1 MSTIR
6 APARCRNAELLPKG
20 VTSAADLPK
29 SAAHQRAVAGGED
42 YGAAMSKANQ
52 STRKHF
58 TVAIG
63 AALVA
68 AISLSGCGDSQS
80 SKGEDQAREAAL
92 ASDHAPTFGDPAA
105 KVHIVEFLDP
115 ACGTCAMFYPMVK
128 GWMAEVPGQIRL
140 SIRHVPFH
148 DGVEYAVKVLE
159 ASRNQDKYW
168 ETLETLLASQ
178 REWVHNHVVQQDRV
192 LPAIASV
199 GLDLEQ
205 LEADMNSPEVR
216 ERMEKDVQDSKVLK
230 VVATPEYFV
239 NGRPLPSFG
248 QEQLANLVREE
259 LQK

>member
-1 MSTIR
+1 M
-6 APARCRNAELLPKG
+6 
-20 VTSAADLPK
+20 V
-29 SAAHQRAVAGGED
+29 
-42 YGAAMSKANQ
+42 
-52 STRKHF
+52 
-58 TVAIG
+58 IG
-63 AALVA
+63 ALLVA
-68 AISLSGCGDSQS
+68 TLLSGCGDSRPSQA
-80 SKGEDQAREAAL
+80 EDQARQAAL
-92 ASDHAPTFGDPAA
+92 ASEHAPTLGPADA

-128 GWMAEVPGQIRL
+128 GWMGEVPDGIRL

-148 DGVEYAVKVLE
+148 DGVDYAVRVLE

-178 REWVHNHVVQQDRV
+178 RQWVNNHVVQPERV
-192 LPAIASV
+192 LPALAGV
-199 GLDLEQ
+199 GLDMEQ
-205 LEADMNSPEVR
+205 LQADMNSAEVQQ
-216 ERMEKDVQDSKVLK
+216 RMDKDMQDSKVLK

>member
-1 MSTIR
+1 
-6 APARCRNAELLPKG
+6 
-20 VTSAADLPK
+20 
-29 SAAHQRAVAGGED
+29 
-42 YGAAMSKANQ
+42 MSKANRNRRT
-52 STRKHF
+52 SLT
-58 TVAIG
+58 TV

-68 AISLSGCGDSQS
+68 ILSLAGCGEKASTPGGDP
-80 SKGEDQAREAAL
+80 AREAAL
-92 ASDHAPTFGDPAA
+92 ASEHAPTVGDPGA

-128 GWMAEVPGQIRL
+128 RWMSEVPGEIRL

-148 DGVEYAVKVLE
+148 DGVEYVVRILE

-168 ETLETLLASQ
+168 ETLETLLATQ
-178 REWVHNHVVQQDRV
+178 RQWVQNHVVQPERV

-199 GLDLEQ
+199 GLDLER
-205 LEADMNSPEVR
+205 LEADLNSAEVQQ
-216 ERMEKDVQDSKVLK
+216 RMDRDLQDSKTLK

-248 QEQLANLVREE
+248 QEHLANLIREE

>member
-1 MSTIR
+1 
-6 APARCRNAELLPKG
+6 
-20 VTSAADLPK
+20 
-29 SAAHQRAVAGGED
+29 
-42 YGAAMSKANQ
+42 MSKANR
-52 STRKHF
+52 STGTNF
-58 TVAIG
+58 TITFVAV
-63 AALVA
+63 LVA
-68 AISLSGCGDSQS
+68 ALSLSGCGDPGS
-80 SKGEDQAREAAL
+80 SNVEDQARAAAL
-92 ASDHAPTFGDPAA
+92 ASEHAPTVGDPGA

-205 LEADMNSPEVR
+205 LQADMNSPEVR
-216 ERMEKDVQDSKVLK
+216 ERMEKDLQDSKVLK

-239 NGRPLPSFG
+239 NGRSLPSFG
-248 QEQLANLVREE
+248 QEPLANLVREE

>member
-1 MSTIR
+1 
-6 APARCRNAELLPKG
+6 
-20 VTSAADLPK
+20 
-29 SAAHQRAVAGGED
+29 
-42 YGAAMSKANQ
+42 MSKANRNRRT
-52 STRKHF
+52 SLA
-58 TVAIG
+58 TVA
-63 AALVA
+63 ALA
-68 AISLSGCGDSQS
+68 AILSLSACGNNGSSQA
-80 SKGEDQAREAAL
+80 GDPAREAAL
-92 ASDHAPTFGDPAA
+92 ASEHAPTVGDPDA

-128 GWMAEVPGQIRL
+128 GWMAEVPGEIRL

-148 DGVEYAVKVLE
+148 DGVEYVVRILE

-168 ETLETLLASQ
+168 ETLETLLATQ
-178 REWVHNHVVQQDRV
+178 RQWVQNHVVQPERV

-205 LEADMNSPEVR
+205 LEADLNSAEVQA
-216 ERMEKDVQDSKVLK
+216 RMDRDLQDSKTLK

-248 QEQLANLVREE
+248 QEPLANLIREE

>member
-1 MSTIR
+1 MPNDAIKALLGRIQPGNSMS
-6 APARCRNAELLPKG
+6 ANALRRSDPRSWVL
-20 VTSAADLPK
+20 V
-29 SAAHQRAVAGGED
+29 AVALL
-42 YGAAMSKANQ
+42 A
-52 STRKHF
+52 
-58 TVAIG
+58 
-63 AALVA
+63 
-68 AISLSGCGDSQS
+68 GCGDSQPS
-80 SKGEDQAREAAL
+80 QGEDPARQAAL
-92 ASDHAPTFGDPAA
+92 ASEHAPTVGDPGA

-148 DGVEYAVKVLE
+148 DGVEYVVRILE

-178 REWVHNHVVQQDRV
+178 NQWVQNHVVQPDRV
-192 LPAIASV
+192 LPAIANV

-205 LEADMNSPEVR
+205 LEADMNSPEVLQ
-216 ERMEKDVQDSKVLK
+216 RMEKDLQDSKVLK

>member
-1 MSTIR
+1 
-6 APARCRNAELLPKG
+6 LP
-20 VTSAADLPK
+20 DLPE
-29 SAAHQRAVAGGED
+29 SAVHQQAAAGGEEHE
-42 YGAAMSKANQ
+42 AAMIKAIRNH
-52 STRKHF
+52 RIRL
-58 TVAIG
+58 VILAAG
-63 AALVA
+63 AFA
-68 AISLSGCGDSQS
+68 AATFFSGCGDRQS
-80 SKGEDQAREAAL
+80 SPAGNEARQAAL
-92 ASDHAPTFGDPAA
+92 ASEHSPTIGDTGA

-115 ACGTCAMFYPMVK
+115 ACGTCALFYPMVK
-128 GWMAEVPGQIRL
+128 GWMAEAPGQIRL

-148 DGVEYAVKVLE
+148 DGVDYVVRILE

-178 REWVHNHVVQQDRV
+178 QQWVQNHIVQPDRV
-192 LPAIASV
+192 LPAIADV
-199 GLDLEQ
+199 GLDIEQ

-216 ERMEKDVQDSKVLK
+216 ERMEKDLADSRVLK

>member
-1 MSTIR
+1 MPNDAIKALLGRIQPGNSMF
-6 APARCRNAELLPKG
+6 ANALRRSDPRSWVL
-20 VTSAADLPK
+20 V
-29 SAAHQRAVAGGED
+29 AVALL
-42 YGAAMSKANQ
+42 A
-52 STRKHF
+52 
-58 TVAIG
+58 
-63 AALVA
+63 
-68 AISLSGCGDSQS
+68 GCGDSQPS
-80 SKGEDQAREAAL
+80 QGEDPARQAAL
-92 ASDHAPTFGDPAA
+92 ASEHAPTVGDPGA

-148 DGVEYAVKVLE
+148 DGVEYVVRILE

-178 REWVHNHVVQQDRV
+178 NQWVQNHVVQPDRV
-192 LPAIASV
+192 LPAIANV

-205 LEADMNSPEVR
+205 LEADMNSPEVLQ
-216 ERMEKDVQDSKVLK
+216 RMDKDLLDSKVLK

-239 NGRPLPSFG
+239 NGRQLPSFG

>member
-1 MSTIR
+1 MSKVYQSTLT
-6 APARCRNAELLPKG
+6 NFT
-20 VTSAADLPK
+20 VV
-29 SAAHQRAVAGGED
+29 AVAALT
-42 YGAAMSKANQ
+42 AA
-52 STRKHF
+52 
-58 TVAIG
+58 V
-63 AALVA
+63 
-68 AISLSGCGDSQS
+68 SLSGCGDSQPS
-80 SKGEDQAREAAL
+80 SAESQAREAAL
-92 ASDHAPTFGDPAA
+92 ASEHAPTVGDPGA

-148 DGVEYAVKVLE
+148 DGVEYVVKVLE

-178 REWVHNHVVQQDRV
+178 REWVRDHVVQQERV
-192 LPAIASV
+192 LPAIAGV
-199 GLDLEQ
+199 GLDVAQ
-205 LEADMNSPEVR
+205 LEADMNSPEVLQ
-216 ERMEKDVQDSKVLK
+216 RMEKDLQDSKVLK

>member
-1 MSTIR
+1 
-6 APARCRNAELLPKG
+6 
-20 VTSAADLPK
+20 
-29 SAAHQRAVAGGED
+29 
-42 YGAAMSKANQ
+42 MSKANQ
-52 STRKHF
+52 NTHTNF
-58 TVAIG
+58 TISAVITLA
-63 AALVA
+63 AAL
-68 AISLSGCGDSQS
+68 SLSGCGKSPS
-80 SKGEDQAREAAL
+80 SDAENQARDAAL
-92 ASDHAPTFGDPAA
+92 ASEHAPTVGDPGA

>member
-1 MSTIR
+1 
-6 APARCRNAELLPKG
+6 
-20 VTSAADLPK
+20 
-29 SAAHQRAVAGGED
+29 
-42 YGAAMSKANQ
+42 MSKAKQTTHTNV
-52 STRKHF
+52 SI
-58 TVAIG
+58 VAV
-63 AALVA
+63 VA
-68 AISLSGCGDSQS
+68 CAVAISLFGCGDSES
-80 SKGEDQAREAAL
+80 SKVEDQAREAAL
-92 ASDHAPTFGDPAA
+92 ASEHAPTVGDPGA

-128 GWMAEVPGQIRL
+128 GWMAEVPGQMRL

-148 DGVEYAVKVLE
+148 DGVEYVVKVLE

-178 REWVHNHVVQQDRV
+178 GKWVNNHVVQQDRV
-192 LPAIASV
+192 FPAIASV

-205 LEADMNSPEVR
+205 LEADMNSPDVR
-216 ERMEKDVQDSKVLK
+216 ERMEKDLQDSKVLQ

>member
-1 MSTIR
+1 
-6 APARCRNAELLPKG
+6 
-20 VTSAADLPK
+20 
-29 SAAHQRAVAGGED
+29 
-42 YGAAMSKANQ
+42 MSKADHH
-52 STRKHF
+52 TR
-58 TVAIG
+58 TISVTAGIVAL
-63 AALVA
+63 AAAVF
-68 AISLSGCGDSQS
+68 LSGCGDQQASQA
-80 SKGEDQAREAAL
+80 GDQAREAAL
-92 ASDHAPTFGDPAA
+92 ASEHAPSVGDPGA

-148 DGVEYAVKVLE
+148 DGVEYVVKVLE

-178 REWVHNHVVQQDRV
+178 REWVHNHVVQQERV
-192 LPAIASV
+192 LPAIAAV
-199 GLDLEQ
+199 GLDIAR
-205 LEADMNSPEVR
+205 LEADMNSPEVQA
-216 ERMEKDVQDSKVLK
+216 RMDKDLQDSKVLK

>member
-1 MSTIR
+1 MSNTD
-6 APARCRNAELLPKG
+6 RNNR
-20 VTSAADLPK
+20 SAIVAI
-29 SAAHQRAVAGGED
+29 VAGGLLT
-42 YGAAMSKANQ
+42 A
-52 STRKHF
+52 T
-58 TVAIG
+58 I
-63 AALVA
+63 
-68 AISLSGCGDSQS
+68 LSACGKPESAQAGDP
-80 SKGEDQAREAAL
+80 AREAAL
-92 ASDHAPTFGDPAA
+92 ASEHAPSVGDPGA

-140 SIRHVPFH
+140 TIRHVPFH
-148 DGVEYAVKVLE
+148 DGVEYVVKVLE

-178 REWVHNHVVQQDRV
+178 RDWVHNHVVQQEQV

-216 ERMEKDVQDSKVLK
+216 ERMEKDLQDSKVLK

-248 QEQLANLVREE
+248 QEHLANLVREE